1 VQSLVSL
8 FGILNNEH
16 MKKQRIEALWGHV
29 HWLGVLAEA
38 GSYTGAAARLGVS
51 KAAVS
56 QRIRELELA
65 AGVPLVRRTTRSL
78 RLTEAGQGLVE
89 ATREAFVQIERSFAG
104 VRELADTPRGLLRVT
119 APVALGRQH
128 IVPLVPAFLRAYPEL
143 SIELDLSAQI
153 SSLARDG
160 FDVAIRHVFQGSPGS
175 SQVSLTPSEG
185 GLGEALLTGRSQGN
199 AGPPQVSLTPS
210 EGALGEALLTGRSQG
225 DAGPPQVSLSPSES
239 GLGEAWPRGRS
250 QGDAGPPQ
258 VSLPP
263 LGGGLGEAWPR
274 GRSFVPETHVAWTLC
289 ETRSVLVA
297 SPDYLQRRGAPA
309 DPQALAGHDCLGY
322 RRAGGVLSW
331 RFEPAGGGAQV
342 SVPIRGCF
350 AANNSEALREA
361 AIGGLGLAVLS
372 DFTAQRA
379 LLDGLLVPVLPDW
392 RPVGLF
398 GDSLCAIRPYSPTV
412 PKAVQVF
419 VAWLREALKEGFPLP
434 R

>member
-1 VQSLVSL
+1 
-8 FGILNNEH
+8 

-199 AGPPQVSLTPS
+199 AGPPQVSL
-210 EGALGEALLTGRSQG
+210 
-225 DAGPPQVSLSPSES
+225 SPSES

-297 SPDYLQRRGAPA
+297 SPDYLQRPGAPA
-309 DPQALAGHDCLGY
+309 DPQALAGHDCLCY

-342 SVPIRGCF
+342 SVPTRGCF